1 MRHIENWDD
10 IQEMQSGDFNTPVPG
25 GYIAM
30 ILRVE
35 DKEDKEYLAI
45 EWDFVSGEYQG
56 ANQETFD
63 RAGFWPT
70 TLRRSYKDSALG
82 FFKAFKTAV
91 EASNRGYTFSS
102 RDVQGLVGK
111 RMGVVLGEEEY
122 RKNNGEI
129 GQRLYVYQVRSVKA
143 IQEGDFKVPD
153 LKKLSGQQNTPG
165 RRSAYNVPF
174 SDISDDDG
182 NVPF

>member
-56 ANQETFD
+56 
-63 RAGFWPT
+63 
-70 TLRRSYKDSALG
+70 
-82 FFKAFKTAV
+82 
-91 EASNRGYTFSS
+91 
-102 RDVQGLVGK
+102 
-111 RMGVVLGEEEY
+111 
-122 RKNNGEI
+122 
-129 GQRLYVYQVRSVKA
+129 GQP
-143 IQEGDFKVPD
+143 GD
-153 LKKLSGQQNTPG
+153 L
-165 RRSAYNVPF
+165 
-174 SDISDDDG
+174 
-182 NVPF
+182 